1 MAAISWIKITTNIFD
16 DEKILLIESLPEAD
30 AIIVIWFKLLTLAG
44 KCNNDGVLMLNDK
57 IPYTE
62 EMLSTIFRRPLN
74 TVRLALSTFEKYGMI
89 VTLHNV
95 ITIPNWEKHQ
105 QIETFDK
112 IKEQNKA
119 RQKAYRER
127 QKMLLEENSKKK
139 ADITLPVTENN
150 VTVTQ
155 ENKNKIENKNKNLKG
170 KAAEIK
176 KNPKAELFDRIDD
189 YTNNNELR
197 DILKQYLQ
205 FKLKNCKGFTLE
217 QWDIQLDLLNQFS
230 NGDINRAIEKVKFA
244 FSSNYQSLVYPDE
257 LNKKNNQQQNISNWY
272 DPKNVGKAESDRIS
286 EDFSPS
292 DIPF

>member
-1 MAAISWIKITTNIFD
+1 MAASISWIKITTNIFD

-30 AIIVIWFKLLTLAG
+30 SIIVIWFKLLTLAG

-62 EMLSTIFRRPLN
+62 EMLATIFRRPIN

-89 VTLHNV
+89 VTLHNA

-127 QKMLLEENSKKK
+127 QKMLLEENSTKK
-139 ADITLPVTENN
+139 DNITLPVTESN

-155 ENKNKIENKNKNLKG
+155 ENKKEIENKNNKFKYICPESQELCELLINYCKRDNTNFSKTVNQINKWTNAIGAIHFLDNYTWEDIKKVIDFAKNDGFWNSNILSGEKLRKQMEQLYVKAKG
-170 KAAEIK
+170 K
-176 KNPKAELFDRIDD
+176 
-189 YTNNNELR
+189 
-197 DILKQYLQ
+197 
-205 FKLKNCKGFTLE
+205 
-217 QWDIQLDLLNQFS
+217 
-230 NGDINRAIEKVKFA
+230 
-244 FSSNYQSLVYPDE
+244 
-257 LNKKNNQQQNISNWY
+257 NQQQY
-272 DPKNVGKAESDRIS
+272 QQKKNLNPNLNNPANQL
-286 EDFSPS
+286 
-292 DIPF
+292 

>member
-1 MAAISWIKITTNIFD
+1 MAASISWIKITTNIFD

-30 AIIVIWFKLLTLAG
+30 SIIVIWFKLLTLAG

-62 EMLSTIFRRPLN
+62 EMLATIFRRPIN

-89 VTLHNV
+89 VTLHNA

-127 QKMLLEENSKKK
+127 QKMLLEENSTKKENV
-139 ADITLPVTENN
+139 TLSVTESN

-155 ENKNKIENKNKNLKG
+155 ENKIENKNNKFKYICPESIELCELLINYCKRDNPNFSKTTDQINTWTNDIG
-170 KAAEIK
+170 KIHFLDNYSWDDIK
-176 KNPKAELFDRIDD
+176 KLINFAKNDNFWNSNIMSGDKLRKQMDQLYVKA
-189 YTNNNELR
+189 
-197 DILKQYLQ
+197 
-205 FKLKNCKGFTLE
+205 
-217 QWDIQLDLLNQFS
+217 
-230 NGDINRAIEKVKFA
+230 
-244 FSSNYQSLVYPDE
+244 
-257 LNKKNNQQQNISNWY
+257 KNNQQSKKSNWY
-272 DPKNVGKAESDRIS
+272 DSKNIGKAESDRFT
-286 EDFSPS
+286 ENVEES

>member
-1 MAAISWIKITTNIFD
+1 MAASISWIKITTNIFD

-30 AIIVIWFKLLTLAG
+30 SIIVIWFKLLTLAG
-44 KCNNDGVLMLNDK
+44 KCNNNGILMLNDS

-89 VTLHNV
+89 VTLHNA

-127 QKMLLEENSKKK
+127 QKMLLEENSTKK
-139 ADITLPVTENN
+139 DNVTLSVTESN

-155 ENKNKIENKNKNLKG
+155 ENKIENKNNKFKYICPESIELCELLINYCKRDNPNFSKTTNQINKWTNDIGAIYSLDGYSWEDIKIVIDFAKNDGFWNSNILSGEKLRKQMDQLYLK
-170 KAAEIK
+170 A
-176 KNPKAELFDRIDD
+176 
-189 YTNNNELR
+189 
-197 DILKQYLQ
+197 
-205 FKLKNCKGFTLE
+205 
-217 QWDIQLDLLNQFS
+217 
-230 NGDINRAIEKVKFA
+230 
-244 FSSNYQSLVYPDE
+244 
-257 LNKKNNQQQNISNWY
+257 KNNIQTTKSNWY
-272 DPKNVGKAESDRIS
+272 DSKNIGKAESDRFTES
-286 EDFSPS
+286 VNES

>member
-1 MAAISWIKITTNIFD
+1 MAASISWIKITTNIFD

-30 AIIVIWFKLLTLAG
+30 SIIVIWFKLLTLAG

-62 EMLSTIFRRPLN
+62 EMLATIFRRPLN
-74 TVRLALSTFEKYGMI
+74 TVRLALDTFENFGMI
-89 VTLHNV
+89 VTLHNA

-127 QKMLLEENSKKK
+127 QKMLLEENSTKK
-139 ADITLPVTENN
+139 DNVTLSVTESN

-155 ENKNKIENKNKNLKG
+155 ENKNKIENKNNKFKYTCPESIELCELLINYCKRDNPNFSKTTDQINKWTNSIGAIHFLDNYSWEDIKIVIDFAKNDGFWNSNILSGEKLRKQMDQLYV
-170 KAAEIK
+170 KA
-176 KNPKAELFDRIDD
+176 
-189 YTNNNELR
+189 
-197 DILKQYLQ
+197 
-205 FKLKNCKGFTLE
+205 
-217 QWDIQLDLLNQFS
+217 
-230 NGDINRAIEKVKFA
+230 
-244 FSSNYQSLVYPDE
+244 
-257 LNKKNNQQQNISNWY
+257 KNNQQPKKSNWY
-272 DPKNVGKAESDRIS
+272 DSKNIGKAESDRFTES
-286 EDFSPS
+286 VNEL

>member
-1 MAAISWIKITTNIFD
+1 MAASISWIKITTNIFD

-30 AIIVIWFKLLTLAG
+30 SIIVIWFKLLTLAG

-62 EMLSTIFRRPLN
+62 EMLATIFRRPLN
-74 TVRLALSTFEKYGMI
+74 TVRLALDTFENFGMI
-89 VTLHNV
+89 VTLHNA

-127 QKMLLEENSKKK
+127 QKMLLEENSTKK
-139 ADITLPVTENN
+139 DNVTLSVTESN

-155 ENKNKIENKNKNLKG
+155 QNKNKIENKNNKFKYICPESIELCELLINYCKRDNPNFSKTTDQINKWTNSIGAIHFLDNYSWEDIKVVIDFAKNDGFWNSNILSGDKLRKQMDQLFV
-170 KAAEIK
+170 KA
-176 KNPKAELFDRIDD
+176 
-189 YTNNNELR
+189 
-197 DILKQYLQ
+197 
-205 FKLKNCKGFTLE
+205 
-217 QWDIQLDLLNQFS
+217 
-230 NGDINRAIEKVKFA
+230 
-244 FSSNYQSLVYPDE
+244 
-257 LNKKNNQQQNISNWY
+257 KNNQQSKKSNWY
-272 DPKNVGKAESDRIS
+272 DSKNIGKAESDRFT
-286 EDFSPS
+286 ENVNKS

>member
-1 MAAISWIKITTNIFD
+1 MAASISWIKITTNIFD

-30 AIIVIWFKLLTLAG
+30 SIIVIWFKLLTLAG

-62 EMLSTIFRRPLN
+62 EMLATIFRRPIN

-89 VTLHNV
+89 VTLHNA

-127 QKMLLEENSKKK
+127 QKMLLEENSTKK
-139 ADITLPVTENN
+139 DNVTLLVTESN

-155 ENKNKIENKNKNLKG
+155 ENKIENKNNKFKYICPESIELCELLINYCKRDNPNFSKKTDIINTWTNDIGKIHSLDNYSWDDIKIVIDFAKNDGFWNSNIMSGDKLRKQMDQLYV
-170 KAAEIK
+170 KA
-176 KNPKAELFDRIDD
+176 KNS
-189 YTNNNELR
+189 
-197 DILKQYLQ
+197 LQ
-205 FKLKNCKGFTLE
+205 TTK
-217 QWDIQLDLLNQFS
+217 
-230 NGDINRAIEKVKFA
+230 
-244 FSSNYQSLVYPDE
+244 
-257 LNKKNNQQQNISNWY
+257 SNWY
-272 DPKNVGKAESDRIS
+272 AAKNIGKSESDRVS
-286 EDFSPS
+286 ETFSES

>member
-1 MAAISWIKITTNIFD
+1 MATSISWIKITTNIFD

-57 IPYTE
+57 IPYTD
-62 EMLSTIFRRPLN
+62 EMLATIFRRPIN
-74 TVRLALSTFEKYGMI
+74 TVRLALSTFENYGMI
-89 VTLHNV
+89 VTLHNA

-127 QKMLLEENSKKK
+127 QKMLLEENSKKSEK
-139 ADITLPVTENN
+139 VTLQVTDNN

-155 ENKNKIENKNKNLKG
+155 ENKIENKNNKFKYICPESIRLCELLINYCKRDNPNFSKKPEIINKWTNDIGAIHFLDNYSWDDIKIIIDFAKNDGFWNSNIMSGDKLRKQMDQLYV
-170 KAAEIK
+170 KT
-176 KNPKAELFDRIDD
+176 KN
-189 YTNNNELR
+189 
-197 DILKQYLQ
+197 
-205 FKLKNCKGFTLE
+205 
-217 QWDIQLDLLNQFS
+217 
-230 NGDINRAIEKVKFA
+230 
-244 FSSNYQSLVYPDE
+244 SLHTT
-257 LNKKNNQQQNISNWY
+257 KNNWYAAKNI
-272 DPKNVGKAESDRIS
+272 GKSESDRVS
-286 EDFSPS
+286 ETFSES

>member
-1 MAAISWIKITTNIFD
+1 MAASISWIKITTNIFD

-30 AIIVIWFKLLTLAG
+30 SIIVIWFKLLTLAG

-62 EMLSTIFRRPLN
+62 EMLATIFRRPIN

-89 VTLHNV
+89 VTLHNA

-127 QKMLLEENSKKK
+127 QKMLLEENSTKK
-139 ADITLPVTENN
+139 DNVTLSVTESN

-155 ENKNKIENKNKNLKG
+155 ENKIENKNNKFKYICPESIELCELLINYCKRDNPNFSKKTDIINTWTNDIG
-170 KAAEIK
+170 KIHFLDNYSWDDIK
-176 KNPKAELFDRIDD
+176 KLINFAKNDNFWNSNIMSGDK
-189 YTNNNELR
+189 LR
-197 DILKQYLQ
+197 KQM
-205 FKLKNCKGFTLE
+205 
-217 QWDIQLDLLNQFS
+217 DQLY
-230 NGDINRAIEKVKFA
+230 VK
-244 FSSNYQSLVYPDE
+244 E
-257 LNKKNNQQQNISNWY
+257 KNNQQSKKSNWY
-272 DPKNVGKAESDRIS
+272 DSKNIGKAESDRFTES
-286 EDFSPS
+286 VEES

>member
-1 MAAISWIKITTNIFD
+1 MAASISWIKITTNIFD

-30 AIIVIWFKLLTLAG
+30 SIIVIWFKLLTLAG

-62 EMLSTIFRRPLN
+62 EMLATIFRRPLN
-74 TVRLALSTFEKYGMI
+74 TVRLALDTFENFGMI
-89 VTLHNV
+89 VTLHNA

-127 QKMLLEENSKKK
+127 QKMLLEENGKKK
-139 ADITLPVTENN
+139 DNVTLSVTESN

-155 ENKNKIENKNKNLKG
+155 QNKNKIENKKFKYICPESIELCELLINYCKRDNPNFSKTTDQINKWTNDIGCIHFLDNYSWEDIKAVIDYAKNDGFWNSNIMSGDKLRKQMDQLYVKSKG
-170 KAAEIK
+170 C
-176 KNPKAELFDRIDD
+176 
-189 YTNNNELR
+189 
-197 DILKQYLQ
+197 KQ
-205 FKLKNCKGFTLE
+205 
-217 QWDIQLDLLNQFS
+217 
-230 NGDINRAIEKVKFA
+230 
-244 FSSNYQSLVYPDE
+244 P
-257 LNKKNNQQQNISNWY
+257 NKNWY
-272 DPKNVGKAESDRIS
+272 DAKNIGKAESDRVS
-286 EDFSPS
+286 ETFSEN